1 MGADARH
8 EVSFEL
14 DRDDLRRLNRYV
26 VSRHHTVRRVFLSAL
41 VIGPGIAFGLLLL
54 FGYAVVEASVV
65 ALLAIPAAAGVVL
78 WRLRRQLAPVLEVDE
93 SLIGGYTVRIDPGR
107 IRVGSPRGATGERWE
122 DVVAVGED
130 RHAIHVVL
138 EPLKGFTVPKRA
150 FATPEEAESFSA
162 AARRFHRD
170 ASAGP

>member
-1 MGADARH
+1 MGATAGH

-14 DRDDLRRLNRYV
+14 DGDDLRRLNRYV
-26 VSRHHTVRRVFLSAL
+26 VARHHTVRRVFVSAL
-41 VIGPGIAFGLLLL
+41 VIGPAIAFGLLLL
-54 FGYAVVEASVV
+54 FGYAVVEASIV

-78 WRLRRQLAPVLEVDE
+78 WRLRRQLAPVLDVDE
-93 SLIGGYTVRIDPGR
+93 SLVGGYTVRIDPRR

-122 DVVAVGED
+122 EVVVVGED

-150 FATPEEAESFSA
+150 FATPDDADEFAA

-170 ASAGP
+170 AHDGS